1 MYIIIAG
8 GGIIGTHIASLLTEE
23 DHEVLVIDQSS
34 EILDKIRNRLDV
46 KTILGN
52 SATPKTLKQAEA
64 ERADLV
70 LAVTNNDETNMI
82 TCFMSKELGAT
93 TTAARIR
100 NPDFSYYFI
109 AGGKS
114 PLSPRRIIR
123 PKKLGVDVFINP
135 EMTAAHEIV
144 AILSSLYSTPTEN
157 FAGGLVQIREFGVED
172 EGLIGLN
179 LSQLIARLPHPAVI
193 AALVRQGELLIPTGQ
208 TVIQKEDSIYLA
220 AGKDYIDEV
229 GKILSTPHR
238 PAKRIVILG
247 GDRIGHLA
255 AEGLSRRGAKVK
267 LIEPDIPRAE
277 ELASKLNNV
286 EIINGSGTNRDFL
299 IELGVPSADAYVSTT
314 NNDELNI
321 LSALLAKKLGV
332 PRSMV
337 IINNATYVPLA
348 EAIGIDVAAL
358 PTLLA
363 ADEIT
368 RFVLHGGAIATA
380 FLEGDKMEAVE
391 FMASPTASITN
402 HRINEVGLPAEAVAI
417 AVLKGNDV
425 LLPPGET
432 LVEPGDHVIITAPIS
447 SIRAVEKL
455 FK

>member
-8 GGIIGTHIASLLTEE
+8 GGIIGTHIASLLADE

-34 EILDKIRNRLDV
+34 EVLDKIRNRLDV
-46 KTILGN
+46 KTIQAN
-52 SATPKTLKQAEA
+52 SATPKTLKEAEV

-82 TCFMSKELGAT
+82 TCFMSKELGAA

-109 AGGKS
+109 SGGKS
-114 PLSPRRIIR
+114 PSSARRIIR

-135 EMTAAHEIV
+135 EMTAAQEIV
-144 AILSSLYSTPTEN
+144 AILSSLYSTPMEN
-157 FAGGLVQIREFGVED
+157 FGGGLVQIREFRVED
-172 EGLIGLN
+172 ERLAGLTISEMTG
-179 LSQLIARLPHPAVI
+179 QLPHPAVVV
-193 AALVRQGELLIPTGQ
+193 ALIRQGELIMPTEQ
-208 TVIQKEDSIYLA
+208 AVIQKEDSIYLA
-220 AGKDYIDEV
+220 AGKDFINEL
-229 GKILSTPHR
+229 GKILSPPHR
-238 PAKRIVILG
+238 PAKRVVILG
-247 GDRIGHLA
+247 GDRIGYLA
-255 AEGLSRRGAKVK
+255 AEGLARRGAKVK
-267 LIEPDIPRAE
+267 IIEDDALKAE
-277 ELASKLNNV
+277 ELAAHLDNIEVIQGTGTNQDFLV
-286 EIINGSGTNRDFL
+286 EI
-299 IELGVPSADAYVSTT
+299 GVPAADAYVSTT
-314 NNDELNI
+314 ENDGLNI
-321 LSALLAKKLGV
+321 LSAFLAKNLGV

-363 ADEIT
+363 ADEII

-391 FMASPTASITN
+391 VMASPTASITN
-402 HRINEVGLPAEAVAI
+402 HSFSEAGLPAEAVAI
-417 AVLKGNDV
+417 AIIKGGDV
-425 LLPPGET
+425 FLPPGDT
-432 LVEPGDHVIITAPIS
+432 IVEPGDHVIIAAPVS
-447 SIRAVEKL
+447 SIRSVEKL